1 MDYFIFFVTVP
12 NMEEGKKIAR
22 ILVEDKLAAC
32 VNIINNIYSIY
43 SWKSSIEE
51 DTECLLIIKTTDN
64 NVDSIIQEIQKIH
77 SYDEP
82 ECIGFKIEK
91 GSEKYLNWIKE
102 VVK

>member
-1 MDYFIFFVTVP
+1 MEYFIFFVTVP

-43 SWKSSIEE
+43 SWKDNVEE
-51 DTECLLIIKTTDN
+51 DTECLLIIKTTDDKVN
-64 NVDSIIQEIQKIH
+64 SIIQEIKKIH

-82 ECIGFKIEK
+82 ECIGLKIEK
-91 GSEKYLNWIKE
+91 GSDTYLKWIE
-102 VVK
+102 D